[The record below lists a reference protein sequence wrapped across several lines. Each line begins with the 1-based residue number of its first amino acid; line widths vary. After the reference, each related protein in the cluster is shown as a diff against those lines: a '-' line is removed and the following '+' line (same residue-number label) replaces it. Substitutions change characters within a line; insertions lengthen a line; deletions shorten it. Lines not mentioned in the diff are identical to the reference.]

1 MGIKNPF
8 KEKEEEY
15 LLKEW
20 EKMYDFIVTLAKEG
34 ITANEMIG
42 KSKNSK
48 NPNSHRKAD
57 YKKIIRWIDRN
68 NPYEDP
74 KRFTNTTN
82 FKSYLLEMCT
92 ELGRIPPKIP
102 TKRSKRNFMLQ
113 QIEGRDNG
121 LRKVCLLPQMVFDHL
136 GMGDFDEQNI
146 RTEDRRSKENYYIKM
161 EMKKKSKKVVVE
173 LTKATE
179 DDVVDYKRIT
189 GKELF

>member
-1 MGIKNPF
+1 
-8 KEKEEEY
+8 
-15 LLKEW
+15 
-20 EKMYDFIVTLAKEG
+20 
-34 ITANEMIG
+34 
-42 KSKNSK
+42 
-48 NPNSHRKAD
+48 
-57 YKKIIRWIDRN
+57 
-68 NPYEDP
+68 
-74 KRFTNTTN
+74 
-82 FKSYLLEMCT
+82 
-92 ELGRIPPKIP
+92 
-102 TKRSKRNFMLQ
+102 MLQ